1 MLTILVGSQGGNALN
16 LAQGI
21 SDQFSDLGIDNECYP
36 MDQLDPEA
44 IHELSRLLI
53 VTSTY
58 GDGEAPDNASDW
70 LSFVK
75 FNELDLSHL
84 EYAVLGLGDNYYPH
98 FCQCAKDF
106 DHYLSSHGAKAMIE
120 RLDCDLYYEEQYP
133 EWLSRL
139 KALL

>member
-1 MLTILVGSQGGNALN
+1 MLTILVGSQSGNALN

-21 SDQFSDLGIDNECYP
+21 SLQLSEEGIVNDCFP
-36 MDQLDPEA
+36 MDQVEPET
-44 IHELSRLLI
+44 IHDLQKLLI

-58 GDGEAPDNASDW
+58 GDGEAPDNASEW
-70 LSFVK
+70 LSFLK
-75 FNELDLSHL
+75 FGEMDLSHI

-106 DHYLSSHGAKAMIE
+106 DQYLGAHGAKSLLE

-133 EWLSRL
+133 EWVEKL
-139 KALL
+139 KQVL